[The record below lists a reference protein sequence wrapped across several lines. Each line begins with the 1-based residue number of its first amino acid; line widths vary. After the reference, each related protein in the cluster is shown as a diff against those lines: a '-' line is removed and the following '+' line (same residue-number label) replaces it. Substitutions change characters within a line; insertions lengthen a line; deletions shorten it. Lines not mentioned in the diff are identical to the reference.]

1 VQTLYNKLVDIIDEE
16 ALCLERFLA
25 LLVDQQKYLVENDV
39 DSLKEGVSHQQEIIK
54 RIKALEKNRGQ
65 IVNRFS
71 ESMDV
76 NPGDV
81 TISSLARKAEGE
93 IADKLLDLQNSLL
106 SLHQKIEKA
115 KRKNEF
121 LIEHSMKYIEGTIR
135 LIAQQNQGRRD
146 YTPRKNQDSMI
157 VSKTV

>member
-54 RIKALEKNRGQ
+54 LIKALEKNRGQ